1 MDSKDRIKVGIS
13 VGDINGIG
21 IEIILKT
28 FEDKRMLEFCT
39 PVIYASKKLISNH
52 KAKLNIN
59 TPVHSIRDARNI
71 VPNKLNLINLW
82 QEDVPVNF
90 GEATKIG
97 GSYAFKSLE
106 AVVKDLKRGHI
117 DVMLTAPI
125 HKNTIHSDKFKFKGH
140 TDYLES
146 EFEGNSLMILM
157 NDKLRVALITAHIAL
172 DEVTKTI
179 TPELIREK
187 VNILYQT
194 LQNDFSITK
203 PKIALLSIDP
213 HAGDDGVIG
222 NVDTQ
227 IVKPTIQ
234 KLQKE
239 GKLIYG
245 PYPADSFFGSNN
257 YKNFDAILAAYHD
270 QGLTAFK
277 TISFGQGVNYT
288 AGLNIVRTSPD
299 HGTAFDI
306 AGKGVANCTSFKEA
320 LFTAI
325 DIYKTRKVNLELKEN
340 ALNR

>member
-1 MDSKDRIKVGIS
+1 MDKKETIKVGIS

-28 FEDKRMLEFCT
+28 FEDKRMLDFCT
-39 PVIYASKKLISNH
+39 PVIYASKKLISDH
-52 KAKLNIN
+52 KARLNIN

-71 VPNKLNLINLW
+71 IPNKLNLINIW
-82 QEDVPVNF
+82 QEDIPVSF
-90 GEATKIG
+90 GEATKTG
-97 GSYAFKSLE
+97 GTYAFKSLE
-106 AVVKDLKRGHI
+106 AVVKDLKKGNL

-125 HKNTIHSDKFKFKGH
+125 HKNTIHSDNFQFKGH

-146 EFEGNSLMILM
+146 EFEGKSLMILM

-172 DEVTKTI
+172 DDVTKAI

-187 VNILYQT
+187 VDILYQS

-213 HAGDDGVIG
+213 HAGDEGVIG
-222 NVDTQ
+222 NVDSE

-234 KLQKE
+234 KLHND
-239 GKLIYG
+239 GKLIFG

-306 AGKGVANCTSFKEA
+306 AGKGKANYISFKEA
-320 LFTAI
+320 LFAAI
-325 DIYKTRKVNLELKEN
+325 DIYNTRQVNMELKKN
-340 ALNR
+340 ALK

>member
-1 MDSKDRIKVGIS
+1 MDKKETIKVGIS
-13 VGDINGIG
+13 IGDINGIG

-28 FEDKRMLEFCT
+28 FKDKRMLDFCT
-39 PVIYASKKLISNH
+39 PVIYASKKLISDH

-71 VPNKLNLINLW
+71 IPNKLNLINIW
-82 QEDVPVNF
+82 QEDVPVSF
-90 GEATKIG
+90 GEANKTG
-97 GSYAFKSLE
+97 GTYAFKSLQ
-106 AVVKDLKRGHI
+106 AVVKDLKSSHI

-125 HKNTIHSDKFKFKGH
+125 HKNTIHSDKFQFKGH

-146 EFEGNSLMILM
+146 EFEGKSLMILM
-157 NDKLRVALITAHIAL
+157 HDKLRVALITAHIAL

-179 TPELIREK
+179 TPALIREK
-187 VNILYQT
+187 VDILYHT

-203 PKIALLSIDP
+203 PKIAILSIDP

-222 NVDTQ
+222 NVDTEM
-227 IVKPTIQ
+227 VKPTIQ
-234 KLQKE
+234 KLQNE
-239 GKLIYG
+239 SKLVFG

-277 TISFGQGVNYT
+277 TISFGHGVNYT

-306 AGKGVANCTSFKEA
+306 AGKGEANYTSFKEA
-320 LFTAI
+320 LFAAI
-325 DIYKTRKVNLELKEN
+325 DIYKKRIVNMQLREN
-340 ALNR
+340 ALK